1 MAENSSQSRFSLI
14 CIATQGLLG
23 KILELWGLM
32 LGSEWHEFLWVS
44 DYLEKGAFVTN
55 SSASESSM
63 N

>member
-1 MAENSSQSRFSLI
+1 
-14 CIATQGLLG
+14 
-23 KILELWGLM
+23 M